1 MGTFSSQWLTAED
14 LGLQEDLNVDWNNY
28 IVGLKHASIILVE
41 VDDTLV
47 WYWNSDGQVNAK
59 SIYDAI
65 SNSSSDFGEK
75 WRYRKTWKGNLP
87 LKLKFFMWLC
97 MENR

>member
-1 MGTFSSQWLTAED
+1 MGTFSFQWLTTED
-14 LGLQEDLNVDWNNY
+14 LGLQEDLPVEWNNY

-47 WYWNSDGQVNAK
+47 CYWNVDGQVNAK

-65 SNSSSDFGEK
+65 YNSSYDFGEK
-75 WRYRKTWKGNLP
+75 WWYRKIWKWNLP
-87 LKLKFFMWLC
+87 LKLK
-97 MENR
+97 